1 MKKFYFIKT
10 SAVLVI
16 LFLILNGCDGIFV
29 PDPIDPR
36 IPKYTEDGNNV
47 AGAYINDNIWESV
60 VRIGFPYSY
69 NQPFINVWQESDS
82 LVLRFSG
89 NTADESSS
97 VEFHLTGLKISKFE
111 DLVTL
116 DGKKIQLD
124 GIKNA
129 GFYIENYT
137 PSSYDNKGIGQIYF
151 KHVSIQDSNVTVEG
165 QTSKIV
171 IISGTFGFSFN
182 ESNGKTIKVSSGRF
196 DYKITENTNF
206 QTE

>member
-1 MKKFYFIKT
+1 MKKFKFIKIST
-10 SAVLVI
+10 TLVV

-47 AGAYINDNIWESV
+47 AGSFINDNVWESIV
-60 VRIGFPYSY
+60 KIGFPYSS
-69 NQPFINVWQESDS
+69 NQPFITVWNESDS
-82 LVLRFSG
+82 LVLRFNG
-89 NTADESSS
+89 NTAGESSS
-97 VEFHLTGLKISKFE
+97 IEFHLTGLKISKFE
-111 DLVTL
+111 DLITL
-116 DGKKIQLD
+116 DGNKIQLD

-137 PSSYDNKGIGQIYF
+137 PSSYDDKGIGQIYF
-151 KHVSIQDSNVTVEG
+151 KHVSIQDSNVRVDG

-171 IISGTFGFSFN
+171 IVSGTFGFSIN
-182 ESNGKTIKVSSGRF
+182 DSDGRIKKVTSGRF
-196 DYKITENTNF
+196 DYRITESTNF